1 MKTASLLFAVI
12 TTGLMAG
19 LFTAFAY
26 AIMPALGKSS
36 DHTFVEAMQ
45 KINTSI
51 LNGWFMLCFLG
62 AVIAGIV
69 AAVVHFRTSAWPW
82 IVAGVALYV
91 VVLAITG
98 IGNVPLNNQ
107 LEKAG
112 NVADAAARQ
121 HFETTWVRLNLARA
135 IVNVVAFGCLSW
147 ALVLHGRAQNTAA
160 APPAAPSTYSV
171 RQ

>member
-62 AVIAGIV
+62 AVIAGVV
-69 AAVVHFRTSAWPW
+69 AAILHFRTSAWPW
-82 IVAGVALYV
+82 ILAGVALYV

-98 IGNVPLNNQ
+98 MGNVPLNNQ

-112 NVADAAARQ
+112 NAADAATRA

-135 IVNVVAFGCLSW
+135 IVNLAAFGCLSW
-147 ALVLHGRAQNTAA
+147 ALVLHGRAQESSA
-160 APPAAPSTYSV
+160 APVAPQSTYSISM
-171 RQ
+171 